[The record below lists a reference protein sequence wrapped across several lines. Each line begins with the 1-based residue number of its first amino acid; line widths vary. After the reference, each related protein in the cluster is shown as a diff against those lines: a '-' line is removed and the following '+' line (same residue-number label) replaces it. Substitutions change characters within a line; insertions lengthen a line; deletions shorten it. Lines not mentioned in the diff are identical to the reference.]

1 MRPMWKGTVTFG
13 LVAIPVNL
21 YAATEDKDV
30 SFHQVH
36 VSDGGRIH
44 YRRIC
49 EVDGDEV
56 PYEDIAK
63 GVETPEGT
71 VVLTDDDFAALPLPT
86 TRTVEVLEFV
96 PLESIDP
103 IYFDKSYFLEPQKP
117 TVKPYVLLREALN
130 KSGEVAIA
138 KIAIR
143 QRESLAVLRV
153 YGDLIMLDTT
163 VWPDEVREP
172 DFDFLISSGPHLEAR
187 ETKMASSLVEA
198 MSEPV
203 FDPQKFHDDYRTAL
217 EKVIEA
223 KTEGHDVIEQPAPI
237 EAKDEDVATLLAALQ
252 ASVDATGK
260 SKRGGPGKGTRQ
272 GKRTTRKSTAGGR
285 RRATKATVT
294 GGAKGEARDGKSRQV
309 PFRNEVSR
317 PRQEVT
323 SLTAVRRPAF
333 GSGLKNAVT
342 QQFSRPNG
350 YTSSVCR
357 SRSSPSRSS
366 VAATADSDDTVA
378 RIDGYSPKRG
388 RSPVTCRT
396 CATAGVL
403 ETSAMS
409 RRERTALRLASANW
423 AAAPMLMKS
432 VSERSTTTP

>member
-1 MRPMWKGTVTFG
+1 MQRPRTRTSPP
-13 LVAIPVNL
+13 IR
-21 YAATEDKDV
+21 YI
-30 SFHQVH
+30 
-36 VSDGGRIH
+36 SDGGRIH

-86 TRTVEVLEFV
+86 
-96 PLESIDP
+96 
-103 IYFDKSYFLEPQKP
+103 
-117 TVKPYVLLREALN
+117 VKPYVLLREALN

-153 YGDLIMLDTT
+153 YGDLIMLDTML
-163 VWPDEVREP
+163 WPDEVREP
-172 DFDFLISSGPHLEAR
+172 DFDFLTSSGPHLEAR
-187 ETKMASSLVEA
+187 ETKMASSLVDA

-223 KTEGHDVIEQPAPI
+223 KTEGHDVIEQPAPT

-285 RRATKATVT
+285 RRATKATAT
-294 GGAKGEARDGKSRQV
+294 GGAKGEARTGKSR
-309 PFRNEVSR
+309 SG
-317 PRQEVT
+317 T
-323 SLTAVRRPAF
+323 KSPA
-333 GSGLKNAVT
+333 
-342 QQFSRPNG
+342 
-350 YTSSVCR
+350 
-357 SRSSPSRSS
+357 
-366 VAATADSDDTVA
+366 
-378 RIDGYSPKRG
+378 RG
-388 RSPVTCRT
+388 
-396 CATAGVL
+396 
-403 ETSAMS
+403 
-409 RRERTALRLASANW
+409 
-423 AAAPMLMKS
+423 KK
-432 VSERSTTTP
+432 